1 VGFWSPLR
9 TPLWTPIL
17 SAGLS
22 VGQTVALGFATRQR
36 GSLGETMSQDSK
48 YFEELRQKIAEKFD
62 RARIELEPKK
72 AERVEKSLDERAA
85 HLIRAALCRV

>member
-1 VGFWSPLR
+1 
-9 TPLWTPIL
+9 
-17 SAGLS
+17 
-22 VGQTVALGFATRQR
+22 
-36 GSLGETMSQDSK
+36 MSQDSK